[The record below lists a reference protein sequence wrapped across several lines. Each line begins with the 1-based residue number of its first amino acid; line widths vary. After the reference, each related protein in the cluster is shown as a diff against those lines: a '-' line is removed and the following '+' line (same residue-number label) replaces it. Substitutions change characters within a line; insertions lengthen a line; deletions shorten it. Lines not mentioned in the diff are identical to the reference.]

1 MRARNVL
8 IAFAAILLLG
18 VAFYFLVWSPL
29 DEQEVALV
37 AETDSLESQAQ
48 QLRNQLA
55 QLQEIQDSE
64 LEIRADLNRLRGLIP
79 SGDPAQPSFVRA
91 AQLAAD
97 ASGVSIE
104 SLTFG
109 LPAVVEGGPP
119 ADAEGLVLAQI
130 SLNGVIEGG
139 YFQVVDMFR
148 RLEVEVQRAVQVDTL
163 GITEGPDGFPQLSVA
178 VTGRIFVLLP
188 VSQVEETA
196 EPAPPP
202 PPADGATEG
211 PTPTPT
217 PGTTPPP
224 ADGATPPEGEIQ

>member
-1 MRARNVL
+1 MSTRNVL
-8 IAFAAILLLG
+8 IAVAAMLVLG

-29 DEQEVALV
+29 DDQEVALV
-37 AETDSLESQAQ
+37 AETATLDSQAQ

-64 LEIRADLNRLRGLIP
+64 LEIRADLTRLRALIP

-97 ASGVSIE
+97 ASGVSIQ

-148 RLEVEVQRAVQVDTL
+148 RLEVEVVRAVQVDTL
-163 GITEGPDGFPQLSVA
+163 GITEGSEEFPQLSVA

-188 VSQVEETA
+188 VSQVQEA
-196 EPAPPP
+196 PAPAPPP
-202 PPADGATEG
+202 PGDGAAEG
-211 PTPTPT
+211 PTPAPT

-224 ADGATPPEGEIQ
+224 VDGAAPPEGDTQ